1 MVDLKEMLAN
11 VDKLKNDPVLLELL
25 SILEL
30 TRKFE
35 EDIVAT
41 LEDDEIRT
49 VRYEN
54 IIDNHRKAIHRRIMA
69 KLGIEEYYDKSI
81 GFFDV
86 FLDYGDGGTGIDE
99 LIKEIK
105 RLLIYTANHGLGFNE
120 R

>member
-1 MVDLKEMLAN
+1 MDLKEKLAN

-49 VRYEN
+49 LRYEN
-54 IIDNHRKAIHRRIMA
+54 IIDNHRKAIHKRIMV
-69 KLGIEEYYDKSI
+69 KLEIEEYYDKDI
-81 GFFDV
+81 GFFEV
-86 FLDYGDGGTGIDE
+86 FLDFGDGGTAVDE
-99 LIKEIK
+99 LIREIK